1 LQHPVIPSRATAL
14 LDAARHGGFAEPLV
28 ELPAGLPP
36 LGHLHGGGADAD
48 DVANAY
54 VGLRHAHRGDVL
66 AERSGRSEFRP
77 VAKLRPPECVVI
89 RRVMMKRLF
98 APAMVL
104 AVALFVSG
112 KTGRRNADG
121 SRHGLLAYS
130 AWCAARAERGRP
142 PRKHKVNDEPHSGVC
157 LDCRGMTS
165 EDDAPVKNAIGHR
178 CMSSVAAK

>member
-1 LQHPVIPSRATAL
+1 
-14 LDAARHGGFAEPLV
+14 G
-28 ELPAGLPP
+28 
-36 LGHLHGGGADAD
+36 
-48 DVANAY
+48 
-54 VGLRHAHRGDVL
+54 GDVL
-66 AERSGRSEFRP
+66 ADRSGRSRFGR
-77 VAKLRPPECVVI
+77 VAKLRPQECAVI
-89 RRVMMKRLF
+89 RRVLMMRLF

-104 AVALFVSG
+104 AVAVFDSG
-112 KTGRRNADG
+112 KTGRRNVAG

-142 PRKHKVNDEPHSGVC
+142 HRKHKVNDEPHSGVC